1 MTRAETSAVVALLH
15 TDPALVVHVM
25 RAPDQAATPYV
36 LVRPGVTTD
45 SQERL
50 TGDHAVRW
58 PEWSVMAV
66 GADHDECAWAVE
78 RIDAALRP
86 RGRGAIPTVT
96 GRRCGPIRRDVL
108 HEMDIDDD
116 TSPPLTY
123 QPAEYSFRS
132 APLPS
137 PA

>member
-1 MTRAETSAVVALLH
+1 MTRAETAAVVAALH
-15 TDPALVVHVM
+15 TDPALIVHVM
-25 RAPDQAATPYV
+25 RAPDGAATPYV
-36 LVRPGVTTD
+36 LIRPGVTQD
-45 SQERL
+45 VVERL
-50 TGDHAVRW
+50 TDAATIRW

-66 GADHDECAWAVE
+66 GADADECGWAVE
-78 RIDAALRP
+78 HIDAALRP
-86 RGRGAIPTVT
+86 RGRGIRPEVA
-96 GRRCGPIRRDVL
+96 GRDCGPIRRDVL

-132 APLPS
+132 APRPS

>member
-1 MTRAETSAVVALLH
+1 MTRAETAAIVAALH

-25 RAPDQAATPYV
+25 RAPDKAATPYV

-45 SQERL
+45 AQERF

-66 GADHDECAWAVE
+66 GADADECGWTVE
-78 RIDAALRP
+78 HIDAALRP
-86 RGRGAIPTVT
+86 RGRGIRPAVP
-96 GRRCGPIRRDVL
+96 GRNCGPIRRDVL

-116 TSPPLTY
+116 TDPKLTY

-132 APLPS
+132 APS